1 MMVEGTFSAASTLAM
16 TGWVMLAAS
25 HFGRLRWIR
34 PYPEIIV
41 PLLLSAAYAAI
52 ILAFWTSAEG
62 GFSSLADVALLFQTP
77 EILIA
82 GWLHYLAFD
91 LLIGAWIVRASKV
104 EGLPFALLLPILA
117 LTFLFGPVGYLLFQS
132 LRLARFHK
140 LDLA

>member
-1 MMVEGTFSAASTLAM
+1 MMVEGAFSAASTLAM
-16 TGWVMLAAS
+16 TGWVTLAAS

-41 PLLLSAAYAAI
+41 PLLLAAAYAAL
-52 ILAFWTSAEG
+52 ILAFWTSADG

-77 EILIA
+77 EILLA

-91 LLIGAWIVRASKV
+91 LLIGAWIVRANEV

-132 LRLARFHK
+132 LRLARSQK
-140 LDLA
+140 LGLV

>member
-1 MMVEGTFSAASTLAM
+1 MMVEGAFSAASTLAM

-34 PYPEIIV
+34 LYPEIIV
-41 PLLLSAAYAAI
+41 PLLLSAAYAAL
-52 ILAFWTSAEG
+52 ILAFWTSADG
-62 GFSSLADVALLFQTP
+62 GFSTLTDVALLFQTP
-77 EILIA
+77 EILLA

-91 LLIGAWIVRASKV
+91 LLIGAWIVRANEV

-132 LRLARFHK
+132 LRLARSQK
-140 LDLA
+140 LGLV

>member
-1 MMVEGTFSAASTLAM
+1 MVDGAFSAASTLAM

-34 PYPEIIV
+34 PCPEIIV
-41 PLLLSAAYAAI
+41 PLLLSAAYAAL

-77 EILIA
+77 EILLA

-91 LLIGAWIVRASKV
+91 LLIGAWIVRANEV

-140 LDLA
+140 LGLA